1 MKREPTVRIGNKNK
15 SVSVK
20 RYFLNFWAVAMGLEM
35 YDAKKQA
42 RKELEHGLEVMPSKF
57 VTADYVSKRMLTYV
71 LENEAIITIK

>member
-1 MKREPTVRIGNKNK
+1 MKKEPTVRIGNKDK

-20 RYFLNFWAVAMGLEM
+20 RYFLEFWMVAMGLEM

-42 RKELEHGLEVMPSKF
+42 KKELEHGLEVMPSEF

-71 LENEAIITIK
+71 LESERFQD